1 MYDDLIVIALVAAAV
16 GFTGP
21 AFQPVFEPSPVPS
34 EWRRGFESIHA
45 EDASKL
51 VHHLAG
57 PTYKGRSPQT
67 DDYMAAAQW
76 CADWMKRNGIQPG
89 APDGTYFQ
97 KFDLVRVQP
106 EAEKVWL
113 TYGTEKL
120 TLGKDFTFMLT
131 GDSPS
136 IKSYFPI
143 TFIRVPKG
151 HRYPPIQRGSLANKL
166 VILHPENAA
175 NDPSGHT
182 AIMRMQAAD
191 SSTQIAVPVADTRSM
206 TPRTATFLGGAKG
219 EGSFRAFQIN
229 QTAADRL
236 AKAAGATSYLSG
248 DKPSVESLAKA
259 DLAGTTKREVFVE
272 TANVVG
278 LIPGSDR
285 AMKKEAVVIGA
296 HLDHIGVTERGTHF
310 GADDNASGVGAAL
323 MIGRALVKNPVKP
336 KRSVVIGLWSSE
348 ELGLWGSKQYAAN
361 PTFGMADTIAYLNMD
376 MVGRDA
382 EYKPFSDR
390 PEDNR
395 NAIYAGSAEFS
406 SPELYQ
412 LLAAANRHIGLNLR
426 DDKND
431 RTRRSDTA
439 SFYEKN
445 VPVLKAFT
453 GEHPDYHRPGDTPE
467 KLNYPK
473 MAKVAQW
480 LYLSTQELAS
490 RPGRP
495 SFDAN
500 ASMLTGTATIEGLT
514 ELADDC
520 VIEATLVE
528 ANPDASRVSVLDTTT
543 QAYSGQLPFSFA
555 LKYHPTRIDP
565 FKIYAVRVRVFVGG
579 KLFARNKA
587 GKRVLTFKQPTTA
600 RDVVLERASQ

>member
-1 MYDDLIVIALVAAAV
+1 MYDHRIVIALVAAVV

-21 AFQPVFEPSPVPS
+21 AFQPVFDPAPVPS
-34 EWRRGFESIHA
+34 RWRRGFETINA

-57 PTYKGRSPQT
+57 PTYKGRNPQT
-67 DDYMAAAQW
+67 EDYIASARW

-89 APDGTYFQ
+89 APDGSYLQ

-113 TYGTEKL
+113 TCGSERL
-120 TLGKDFTFMLT
+120 TLGKDFTFMLS
-131 GDSPS
+131 GDASQVKTH
-136 IKSYFPI
+136 IPI

-151 HRYPPIQRGSLANKL
+151 HRYPRIQSGSLANKL
-166 VILHPENAA
+166 VILHQENSA
-175 NDPSGHT
+175 NDPDGHA
-182 AIMRMQAAD
+182 AIMRMQTAN
-191 SSTQIAVPVADTRSM
+191 STTQFAIPVADSRPM
-206 TPRTATFLGGAKG
+206 TPRSATFIAATKG
-219 EGSFRAFQIN
+219 EGQFRAFQIN
-229 QTAADRL
+229 QAAADRL
-236 AKAAGATSYLSG
+236 AKAAGAAGYLSG
-248 DKPSVESLAKA
+248 DKPSIESLAKA
-259 DLAGTTKREVFVE
+259 DLEGTTKREVFIK

-278 LIPGSDR
+278 LIEGSDR
-285 AMKKEAVVIGA
+285 VLKNEAIVIGA
-296 HLDHIGVTERGTHF
+296 HLDHLGVTERGTHF

-336 KRSVVIGLWSSE
+336 KRSVIIGLWSSE
-348 ELGLWGSKQYAAN
+348 ELGLWGSKQYAAS
-361 PTFGMADTIAYLNMD
+361 PTFTMPNTIAYLNMD

-406 SPELYQ
+406 SPELYR
-412 LLAAANRHIGLNLR
+412 LIVDANRHVGLNLR

-453 GEHPDYHRPGDTPE
+453 GEHADYHRPGDTPE

-480 LYLSTQELAS
+480 LYLSTQELAA

-500 ASMLTGTATIEGLT
+500 ASMITGTASIEGLT
-514 ELADDC
+514 EISKDC

-528 ANPDASRVSVLDTTT
+528 ANPDASRVSVIDTTT
-543 QAYSGQLPFSFA
+543 QAYSGQLPFAFA
-555 LKYHPTRIDP
+555 LKYHPTRVDP
-565 FKIYAVRVRVFVGG
+565 HKIYAVRVRVYVGG

-600 RDVVLERASQ
+600 RDVVLVRASQ